1 MRKLL
6 RVGLT
11 LLVVA
16 AAIVS
21 GTWVWDHY
29 LYSPWTRDG
38 RIRADIITIAPD
50 ASGWVTELAV
60 RNNQAVSKGDPLFV
74 IDNARY
80 QVALAESEAKL
91 VRERTT
97 WELARYQ
104 YERRD
109 GLSGHAAVS
118 EEDLETSRIR
128 AESAKAA
135 YELAKTELNSARL
148 DLQRTRVLAPAD
160 GWISNLNLNEG
171 NYVTRGT
178 PVMSLIEKG
187 SFYVTGYFE
196 ETKLQ
201 LVHTGQRARVTLLAG
216 GETLSGTVISIASG
230 IADTNADSNHQLL
243 PQVQQVFNW
252 VRLAQ
257 RIPVDIEL
265 DPFPENIHIS
275 AGMTVSV
282 YLEDN

>member
-187 SFYVTGYFE
+187 SFYVTG
-196 ETKLQ
+196 
-201 LVHTGQRARVTLLAG
+201 
-216 GETLSGTVISIASG
+216 
-230 IADTNADSNHQLL
+230 
-243 PQVQQVFNW
+243 
-252 VRLAQ
+252 
-257 RIPVDIEL
+257 
-265 DPFPENIHIS
+265 
-275 AGMTVSV
+275 
-282 YLEDN
+282 